1 VKFIDKLSFSL
12 GVASIVILE
21 FLALRH
27 PTHFTQAQLS
37 PSALT
42 FISNQQIF
50 ASVSVGQLKVN
61 ENITIIISGRVWG
74 RGRRTSVV

>member
-37 PSALT
+37 PSYKLPSALT
-42 FISNQQIF
+42 FISYGRFLLQFQW
-50 ASVSVGQLKVN
+50 GN
-61 ENITIIISGRVWG
+61 EK
-74 RGRRTSVV
+74 